1 MYRSW
6 PGYSNSIGKSLI
18 IMQVYKTPIREY
30 RFLLEDFLK
39 LNSSKVLSDRNLEID
54 DLLMIIEEASKM
66 CEETLLP
73 LNTIGDSEG
82 CVFENGKVIA
92 PKGFKEAYKIFSEN
106 GWQGIKV
113 KEKYGGQELPYIM
126 NMFLDEMVSSTNMSF
141 GLYSGLTANAIDAI
155 EKSANDEL
163 KQLYLPHLTSGKWT
177 GTMNLTEPQCG
188 TDLGLSKTMATP
200 NDDGSYN
207 ITGTKIFITCG
218 EHDLSENVVHL
229 VLARTPNAPEGIKG
243 ISLFLVPKILPH
255 EDGAL
260 DKSNNVK
267 CGSIEKKMG
276 IKASPTCV
284 MHYEDAKGWLV
295 GDLNKGMKA
304 MFIMMNGARLFVGI
318 QGIGLSETAFQSSL
332 HYAKERVQG
341 KLPESENI
349 ADPIIVHPEIRKN
362 LMFMKSMNDGIRGLM
377 IRAGHAFDLI
387 DTDQSKELSKSSEN
401 LIALLTPILKS
412 FATDKSMEITNQA
425 LQIYGGHGY
434 ITDHGMEQLVRDARI
449 TPIYE
454 GTNGIQALDLVG
466 RKFNIHDGLIINQ
479 YLDNIDIFLDDHK
492 GNSKMEKFIKLF
504 EPSYNDLK
512 DCIDFIKRTDVK
524 NSQEINSHAVD
535 FLNIFALIAVGF
547 TWLEFISI
555 SLNKIENKEDDF
567 YLSKIQLGDFYLTKV
582 IFETQKFKNNIY
594 SSGKLYNEFEDKF
607 FEAGI

>member
-1 MYRSW
+1 
-6 PGYSNSIGKSLI
+6 
-18 IMQVYKTPIREY
+18 MQVYKTPIREY
-30 RFLLEDFLK
+30 KFLLEDFLK
-39 LNSSKVLSDRNLEID
+39 LNNNKILTDRSLEID
-54 DLLMIIEEASKM
+54 DLLMILEEASKM

-73 LNTIGDSEG
+73 LNTVGDNEG
-82 CVFENGKVIA
+82 CIFDNGKVIA
-92 PKGFKEAYKIFSEN
+92 PKGFKEAYKVFSKN

-113 KEKYGGQELPYIM
+113 KEKYGGQNLPYIM

-141 GLYSGLTANAIDAI
+141 GLYPGLTANAIDAI
-155 EKSANDEL
+155 EKSATDEL
-163 KQLYLPHLTSGKWT
+163 KQIYLPHLTSGKWT

-188 TDLGLSKTMATP
+188 TDLGLSKTMATQ

-218 EHDLSENVVHL
+218 EHDLSENVIHL
-229 VLARTPNAPEGIKG
+229 VLARTPNAPAGIKG
-243 ISLFLVPKILPH
+243 ISLFLVPKILPRK
-255 EDGAL
+255 DGTL
-260 DKSNNVK
+260 DKENNVK

-318 QGIGLSETAFQSSL
+318 QGIGLSETAFQSAL
-332 HYAKERVQG
+332 HYSKERVQG
-341 KLPESENI
+341 KLPDSENV

-377 IRAGHAFDLI
+377 LKAGHAFDI
-387 DTDQSKELSKSSEN
+387 IESDQNEELTKSSDN

-454 GTNGIQALDLVG
+454 GTNGIQALDLIG
-466 RKFNIHDGLIINQ
+466 RKFNIHNGLIINQ
-479 YLDNIDIFLDDHK
+479 YLDEINKFLEDNKDDKKLH
-492 GNSKMEKFIKLF
+492 KFIKLF
-504 EPSYNDLK
+504 NPSYNDLK
-512 DCIDFIKRTDVK
+512 ESIKFIKEIPL
-524 NSQEINSHAVD
+524 NSTQEINSHAVD
-535 FLNIFALIAVGF
+535 LLNLFALVAVGF
-547 TWLEFISI
+547 IWLEFIHVSFT
-555 SLNKIENKEDDF
+555 KTEDQDDDF
-567 YLSKIQLGDFYLTKV
+567 YLAKIQLGEFYLTKV
-582 IFETQKFKNNIY
+582 ILETQKFKNNII
-594 SSGKLYNEFEDKF
+594 SSGKLYNEFQDKY
-607 FEAGI
+607 FEVGI

>member
-1 MYRSW
+1 
-6 PGYSNSIGKSLI
+6 
-18 IMQVYKTPIREY
+18 MQVYKTPIREY
-30 RFLLEDFLK
+30 KFLLEDFLK
-39 LNSSKVLSDRNLEID
+39 LNNNKILTDRSLEID
-54 DLLMIIEEASKM
+54 DLLMILEEASKM

-73 LNTIGDSEG
+73 LNAVGDNEG
-82 CVFENGKVIA
+82 CIFDNGKVIA
-92 PKGFKEAYKIFSEN
+92 PKGFKEAYKVFSEN

-113 KEKYGGQELPYIM
+113 KEKYGGQNLPYIM

-141 GLYSGLTANAIDAI
+141 GLYPGLTANAIDAI
-155 EKSANDEL
+155 EKSATDEL
-163 KQLYLPHLTSGKWT
+163 KQIYLPHLTSGKWT

-188 TDLGLSKTMATP
+188 TDLGLSKTMGIP

-218 EHDLSENVVHL
+218 EHDLSENVIHL

-243 ISLFLVPKILPH
+243 ISLFLVPKILPRK
-255 EDGAL
+255 DGTL
-260 DKSNNVK
+260 DKENNVK

-318 QGIGLSETAFQSSL
+318 QGIGLSETAFQSAL
-332 HYAKERVQG
+332 HYSKERVQG
-341 KLPESENI
+341 KLPDSENV

-377 IRAGHAFDLI
+377 LKAGHAFDI
-387 DTDQSKELSKSSEN
+387 IESDQNEELTKSSDN

-454 GTNGIQALDLVG
+454 GTNGIQALDLIG
-466 RKFNIHDGLIINQ
+466 RKFNTHNGLIINQ
-479 YLDNIDIFLDDHK
+479 YLNEINKFLEDNKDNKKLH
-492 GNSKMEKFIKLF
+492 KFIKLF
-504 EPSYNDLK
+504 DPSYIDLK
-512 DCIDFIKRTDVK
+512 ESIKYIK
-524 NSQEINSHAVD
+524 EIPLNSTQEINSHAVD
-535 FLNIFALIAVGF
+535 LLNLFALVAVGF
-547 TWLEFISI
+547 TWLEFIHASI
-555 SLNKIENKEDDF
+555 TKTEDQDDDF
-567 YLSKIQLGDFYLTKV
+567 YLAKIQLGEFYLTKV
-582 IFETQKFKNNIY
+582 ILETQKFKNNII
-594 SSGKLYNEFEDKF
+594 SSGKLYNEFQDKY
-607 FEAGI
+607 FEVGI

>member
-1 MYRSW
+1 
-6 PGYSNSIGKSLI
+6 
-18 IMQVYKTPIREY
+18 MQVYKTPIREY
-30 RFLLEDFLK
+30 KFLLEDFLK
-39 LNSSKVLSDRNLEID
+39 LNNNKILTDRSLEID
-54 DLLMIIEEASKM
+54 DLLMILEEASKM

-73 LNTIGDSEG
+73 LNTVGDNEG
-82 CVFENGKVIA
+82 CIFDNGKVIA
-92 PKGFKEAYKIFSEN
+92 PKGFKEAYKVFSEN

-113 KEKYGGQELPYIM
+113 KEKYGGQNLPYIM
-126 NMFLDEMVSSTNMSF
+126 NMFLDEMVSSSNMSF
-141 GLYSGLTANAIDAI
+141 GLYPGLTANAIDAI
-155 EKSANDEL
+155 EKSATDEL
-163 KQLYLPHLTSGKWT
+163 KQIYLPHLTSGKWT

-200 NDDGSYN
+200 KDDGSYN

-218 EHDLSENVVHL
+218 EHDLSENVIHL
-229 VLARTPNAPEGIKG
+229 VLARTPNAPAGIKG
-243 ISLFLVPKILPH
+243 ISLFLVPKILPRK
-255 EDGAL
+255 DGTL
-260 DKSNNVK
+260 DKENNVK

-318 QGIGLSETAFQSSL
+318 QGIGLSETAFQSAL
-332 HYAKERVQG
+332 HYSKERVQG
-341 KLPESENI
+341 KLPDSENV

-377 IRAGHAFDLI
+377 LKAGHAFDI
-387 DTDQSKELSKSSEN
+387 IESDQNEELTKSSDN

-454 GTNGIQALDLVG
+454 GTNGIQALDLIG
-466 RKFNIHDGLIINQ
+466 RKFNIHNGLIINQ
-479 YLDNIDIFLDDHK
+479 YLDEINKFLEDNKDDKKLH
-492 GNSKMEKFIKLF
+492 KFIKLF
-504 EPSYNDLK
+504 NPSYNDLK
-512 DCIDFIKRTDVK
+512 ESIKFIKEIPL
-524 NSQEINSHAVD
+524 NSTQEINSHAVD
-535 FLNIFALIAVGF
+535 LLNLFALVAVGF
-547 TWLEFISI
+547 IWLEFIHVSFT
-555 SLNKIENKEDDF
+555 KTEDQDDDF
-567 YLSKIQLGDFYLTKV
+567 YLAKIQLGEFYLTKV
-582 IFETQKFKNNIY
+582 ILETQKFKNNII
-594 SSGKLYNEFEDKF
+594 SSGKLYNEFQDKY
-607 FEAGI
+607 FEVGI

>member
-1 MYRSW
+1 
-6 PGYSNSIGKSLI
+6 
-18 IMQVYKTPIREY
+18 MQVYKTPIREY

-39 LNSSKVLSDRNLEID
+39 LNGSKVLTDRSLEID

-73 LNTIGDSEG
+73 LNAIGDSEG
-82 CVFENGKVIA
+82 CFFEDGKVIA
-92 PKGFKEAYKIFSEN
+92 PKGFKEAYKVFSEN

-113 KEKYGGQELPYIM
+113 KEKYGGQELPYVM

-141 GLYSGLTANAIDAI
+141 GLYPGLTANAIDAI
-155 EKSANDEL
+155 EKSATDEL
-163 KQLYLPHLTSGKWT
+163 KQLYLPHLSSGKWT

-255 EDGAL
+255 KDGTL
-260 DKSNNVK
+260 DSANNVK

-377 IRAGHAFDLI
+377 LKAGHAFDLI
-387 DTDQSKELSKSSEN
+387 DSDQSKELTESSEN

-454 GTNGIQALDLVG
+454 GTNGIQALDLIG

-479 YLDNIDIFLDDHK
+479 YLDDINRYLDKHK
-492 GNSKMEKFIKLF
+492 DNSKMEKYIKLF
-504 EPSYNDLK
+504 EPSYNDLR
-512 DCIDFIKRTDVK
+512 DCIDFIKRTEAT

-535 FLNIFALIAVGF
+535 FLNIFALVAVGF
-547 TWLEFISI
+547 TWLEFIGI
-555 SLNKIENKEDDF
+555 SLNKIENKDDDF
-567 YLSKIQLGDFYLTKV
+567 YFSKIQLGDFYLTKV

>member
-1 MYRSW
+1 
-6 PGYSNSIGKSLI
+6 
-18 IMQVYKTPIREY
+18 MQVYKTPIREFK
-30 RFLLEDFLK
+30 FLLEDFLD
-39 LNSSKVLSDRNLEID
+39 LNTSKSLKDKGLEIN

-73 LNTIGDSEG
+73 LNSIGDNDG
-82 CVFENGKVIA
+82 CVFQDGKVIA
-92 PKGFKEAYKIFSEN
+92 PKGFKEAYKVFSEN

-126 NMFLDEMVSSTNMSF
+126 NMFLDEMVSSANMSF
-141 GLYSGLTANAIDAI
+141 GLYPGLTANAIDAI
-155 EKSANDEL
+155 EKSATDEL
-163 KQLYLPHLTSGKWT
+163 KDLYLPQLTSGKWT

-200 NDDGSYN
+200 NDDGSYK

-218 EHDLSENVVHL
+218 EHDLSENIVHL

-243 ISLFLVPKILPH
+243 ISLFLVPKILPN
-255 EDGAL
+255 EDGTL
-260 DKSNNVK
+260 DKKNNVK

-284 MHYEDAKGWLV
+284 MHYEEAQGWLV

-318 QGIGLSETAFQSSL
+318 QGIGLSETAFQSAL
-332 HYAKERVQG
+332 HYSKERVQG

-362 LMFMKSMNDGIRGLM
+362 LMFMKSINDGIRGLM
-377 IRAGHAFDLI
+377 LKAGHAFDLI
-387 DTDQSKELSKSSEN
+387 DTDQNKELSQSSEN

-454 GTNGIQALDLVG
+454 GTNGIQALDLIG

-479 YLDNIDIFLDDHK
+479 YLESINEFLNNNK
-492 GNSKMEKFIKLF
+492 ENSDMKKFIKLF
-504 EPSYNDLK
+504 EPSYKDLK
-512 DCIDFIKRTDVK
+512 DCINFIKDIDSS
-524 NSQEINSHAVD
+524 NLQEINSHAVD
-535 FLNIFALIAVGF
+535 LLNIFGLVAVGF
-547 TWLEFISI
+547 TWLEFISV
-555 SLNKIENKEDDF
+555 SFNKIKEKKDDF
-567 YLSKIQLGDFYLTKV
+567 YLSKIQLGDFYLTKL
-582 IFETQKFKNNIY
+582 IFETKKYKNNIY
-594 SSGKLYNEFEDKF
+594 SSGNLYNEFEDKY
-607 FEAGI
+607 FESGI

>member
-1 MYRSW
+1 
-6 PGYSNSIGKSLI
+6 
-18 IMQVYKTPIREY
+18 MQVYKTPIREY
-30 RFLLEDFLK
+30 KFLLEDFLK
-39 LNSSKVLSDRNLEID
+39 LNNNKILTDRSLEID
-54 DLLMIIEEASKM
+54 DLLMILEEASKM

-73 LNTIGDSEG
+73 LNTVGDNEG
-82 CVFENGKVIA
+82 CIFDNGKVIA
-92 PKGFKEAYKIFSEN
+92 PKGFKEAYKVFSEN

-113 KEKYGGQELPYIM
+113 KEKYGGQNLPYIM

-141 GLYSGLTANAIDAI
+141 GLYPGLTANAIDAI
-155 EKSANDEL
+155 EKSATDEL
-163 KQLYLPHLTSGKWT
+163 KQIYLPHLTSGKWT

-200 NDDGSYN
+200 NYDGSYN
-207 ITGTKIFITCG
+207 IIGTKIFITCG
-218 EHDLSENVVHL
+218 EHDLSENVIHL
-229 VLARTPNAPEGIKG
+229 VLARTPNAPAGIKG
-243 ISLFLVPKILPH
+243 ISLFLVPKILPRK
-255 EDGAL
+255 DGTL
-260 DKSNNVK
+260 DKENNVK

-318 QGIGLSETAFQSSL
+318 QGIGLSETAFQSAL
-332 HYAKERVQG
+332 HYSKERVQG
-341 KLPESENI
+341 KLPDSENV

-377 IRAGHAFDLI
+377 LKAGHAFDI
-387 DTDQSKELSKSSEN
+387 IESDQNEELTKSSDN

-454 GTNGIQALDLVG
+454 GTNGIQALDLIG
-466 RKFNIHDGLIINQ
+466 RKFNIHNGLIINQ
-479 YLDNIDIFLDDHK
+479 YLDEINKFLEDNKDDKKLH
-492 GNSKMEKFIKLF
+492 KFIKLF
-504 EPSYNDLK
+504 NPSYNDLK
-512 DCIDFIKRTDVK
+512 ESIKFIKEIPL
-524 NSQEINSHAVD
+524 NSTQEINSHAVD
-535 FLNIFALIAVGF
+535 LLNLFALVAVGF
-547 TWLEFISI
+547 TWLEFIHVSI
-555 SLNKIENKEDDF
+555 TKTEDQDDDF
-567 YLSKIQLGDFYLTKV
+567 YLAKIQLGEFYLTKV
-582 IFETQKFKNNIY
+582 ILETQKFKNNII
-594 SSGKLYNEFEDKF
+594 SSGKLYNEFQDKY
-607 FEAGI
+607 FEVGI

>member
-1 MYRSW
+1 
-6 PGYSNSIGKSLI
+6 
-18 IMQVYKTPIREY
+18 MQVYKTPIREY
-30 RFLLEDFLK
+30 RFLLEDFLD
-39 LNSSKVLSDRNLEID
+39 LNTSKVLKDRGLEID

-73 LNTIGDSEG
+73 LNAIGDNDG
-82 CVFENGKVIA
+82 CIFQDGKVIA
-92 PKGFKEAYKIFSEN
+92 PKGFKEAYKVFSEN

-126 NMFLDEMVSSTNMSF
+126 NMFLDEMVSSANMSF
-141 GLYSGLTANAIDAI
+141 GLYPGLTANAIDAI
-155 EKSANDEL
+155 EKSATDEL
-163 KQLYLPHLTSGKWT
+163 KDLYLPNLTSGKWT

-200 NDDGSYN
+200 NDNGSYK

-218 EHDLSENVVHL
+218 EHDLSENIVHL

-243 ISLFLVPKILPH
+243 ISLFLVPKILPN
-255 EDGAL
+255 EDGTL
-260 DKSNNVK
+260 DKKNNVK

-284 MHYEDAKGWLV
+284 MHYEEAQGWLV

-318 QGIGLSETAFQSSL
+318 QGIGLSETAFQSAL
-332 HYAKERVQG
+332 HYSKERVQG
-341 KLPESENI
+341 KLPKSENI

-362 LMFMKSMNDGIRGLM
+362 LMFMKSINDGIRGLM
-377 IRAGHAFDLI
+377 LKAGNAFDLI
-387 DTDQSKELSKSSEN
+387 DADQNKELSESSEN

-454 GTNGIQALDLVG
+454 GTNGIQALDLIG

-479 YLDNIDIFLDDHK
+479 YLESVNLFLNNNEDISDMK
-492 GNSKMEKFIKLF
+492 KFIKLF
-504 EPSYNDLK
+504 EPSYRDLK
-512 DCIDFIKRTDVK
+512 DCINFIKEIDK
-524 NSQEINSHAVD
+524 SNSKEINSHAVD
-535 FLNIFALIAVGF
+535 LLNIFALVSVGF
-547 TWLEFISI
+547 TWLEFISV
-555 SLNKIENKEDDF
+555 SFNKIKENNDDF
-567 YLSKIQLGDFYLTKV
+567 YLSKIQLGEFYLTKL
-582 IFETQKFKNNIY
+582 IFETKKYKNNIY
-594 SSGKLYNEFEDKF
+594 SSGKLYNEFGDNY
-607 FEAGI
+607 FESGI

>member
-1 MYRSW
+1 
-6 PGYSNSIGKSLI
+6 
-18 IMQVYKTPIREY
+18 MQVYKTPIREY
-30 RFLLEDFLK
+30 KFLLEDFLK
-39 LNSSKVLSDRNLEID
+39 LNNNKILTDRSLEID
-54 DLLMIIEEASKM
+54 DLLMILEEASKM

-73 LNTIGDSEG
+73 LNTVGDNEG
-82 CVFENGKVIA
+82 CIFDNGKVIA
-92 PKGFKEAYKIFSEN
+92 PKGFKEAYKVFSEN

-113 KEKYGGQELPYIM
+113 KEKYGGQNLPYIM

-141 GLYSGLTANAIDAI
+141 GLYPGLTANAIDAI
-155 EKSANDEL
+155 EKSATDEL
-163 KQLYLPHLTSGKWT
+163 KQIYLPHLTSGKWT

-218 EHDLSENVVHL
+218 EHDLSENVIHL
-229 VLARTPNAPEGIKG
+229 VLARTPNAPAGIKG
-243 ISLFLVPKILPH
+243 ISLFLVPKILPRK
-255 EDGAL
+255 DGTL
-260 DKSNNVK
+260 DKENNVK

-284 MHYEDAKGWLV
+284 MHYEDAKGWLE

-318 QGIGLSETAFQSSL
+318 QGIGLSETAFQSAL
-332 HYAKERVQG
+332 HYSKERVQG
-341 KLPESENI
+341 KLPDSENV

-377 IRAGHAFDLI
+377 LKAGHAFDI
-387 DTDQSKELSKSSEN
+387 IESDQNEELTKSSDN

-454 GTNGIQALDLVG
+454 GTNGIQALDLIG
-466 RKFNIHDGLIINQ
+466 RKFNIHNGLIINQ
-479 YLDNIDIFLDDHK
+479 YLDEINKFLEDNKDDKKLH
-492 GNSKMEKFIKLF
+492 KFIKLF
-504 EPSYNDLK
+504 NPSYNDLK
-512 DCIDFIKRTDVK
+512 ESIKFIKEIPL
-524 NSQEINSHAVD
+524 NSTQEINSHAVD
-535 FLNIFALIAVGF
+535 LLNLFALVAVGF
-547 TWLEFISI
+547 TWLEFIHVSI
-555 SLNKIENKEDDF
+555 TKTEDQDDDF
-567 YLSKIQLGDFYLTKV
+567 YLAKIQLGEFYLTKV
-582 IFETQKFKNNIY
+582 ILETQKFKNNII
-594 SSGKLYNEFEDKF
+594 SSGKLYNEFQDKY
-607 FEAGI
+607 FEVGI

>member
-1 MYRSW
+1 
-6 PGYSNSIGKSLI
+6 
-18 IMQVYKTPIREY
+18 MQVYKTPIREY
-30 RFLLEDFLK
+30 KFLLEDFLK
-39 LNSSKVLSDRNLEID
+39 LNNNKILTDRSLEID
-54 DLLMIIEEASKM
+54 DLLMILEEASKM

-73 LNTIGDSEG
+73 LNTVGDNEG
-82 CVFENGKVIA
+82 CIFDNGKVIA
-92 PKGFKEAYKIFSEN
+92 PKGFKEAYKVFSEN

-113 KEKYGGQELPYIM
+113 KEKYGGQNLPYIM

-141 GLYSGLTANAIDAI
+141 GLYPGLTANAIDAI
-155 EKSANDEL
+155 EKSATDEL
-163 KQLYLPHLTSGKWT
+163 KQIYLPHLTSGKWT

-200 NDDGSYN
+200 NDDGFYN

-218 EHDLSENVVHL
+218 EHDLSENVIHL
-229 VLARTPNAPEGIKG
+229 VLARTPNAPAGIKG
-243 ISLFLVPKILPH
+243 ISLFLVPKIIPRK
-255 EDGAL
+255 DGTL
-260 DKSNNVK
+260 DKENNVK

-318 QGIGLSETAFQSSL
+318 QGIGLSETAFQSAL
-332 HYAKERVQG
+332 HYSKERVQG
-341 KLPESENI
+341 KLPDSENV

-377 IRAGHAFDLI
+377 LKAGHAFDI
-387 DTDQSKELSKSSEN
+387 IESDQNEELTKSSDN

-454 GTNGIQALDLVG
+454 GTNGIQALDLIG
-466 RKFNIHDGLIINQ
+466 RKFNIHNGLIINQ
-479 YLDNIDIFLDDHK
+479 YLDEINKFLEDNKDDKKLH
-492 GNSKMEKFIKLF
+492 KFIKLF
-504 EPSYNDLK
+504 NPSYNDLK
-512 DCIDFIKRTDVK
+512 ESIKFIKEIPL
-524 NSQEINSHAVD
+524 NSTQEINSHAVD
-535 FLNIFALIAVGF
+535 LLNLFALVAVGF
-547 TWLEFISI
+547 TWLEFIHVSI
-555 SLNKIENKEDDF
+555 TKTEDQDDDF
-567 YLSKIQLGDFYLTKV
+567 YLAKIQLGEFYLTKV
-582 IFETQKFKNNIY
+582 ILETQKFKNNII
-594 SSGKLYNEFEDKF
+594 SSGKLYNEFQDKY
-607 FEAGI
+607 FEVGI

>member
-1 MYRSW
+1 
-6 PGYSNSIGKSLI
+6 
-18 IMQVYKTPIREY
+18 MQVYKTPIREY
-30 RFLLEDFLK
+30 KFLLEDFLK
-39 LNSSKVLSDRNLEID
+39 LNNNKILTDRSLEIE
-54 DLLMIIEEASKM
+54 DLLMILEEASKM

-73 LNTIGDSEG
+73 LNTVGDNEG
-82 CVFENGKVIA
+82 CIFDNGKVIA
-92 PKGFKEAYKIFSEN
+92 PKGFKEAYKVFSEN

-113 KEKYGGQELPYIM
+113 KEKYGGQNLPYIM

-141 GLYSGLTANAIDAI
+141 GLYPGLTANAIDAI
-155 EKSANDEL
+155 EKSATDEL
-163 KQLYLPHLTSGKWT
+163 KQIYLPHLTSGKWT

-218 EHDLSENVVHL
+218 EHDLSENVIHL

-243 ISLFLVPKILPH
+243 ISLFLVPKILPRR
-255 EDGAL
+255 DGTL
-260 DKSNNVK
+260 DKENNVK

-318 QGIGLSETAFQSSL
+318 QGIGLSETAFQSAL
-332 HYAKERVQG
+332 HYSKERVQG
-341 KLPESENI
+341 KLPDSENV

-377 IRAGHAFDLI
+377 LKAGHAFDI
-387 DTDQSKELSKSSEN
+387 IESDQNEELTKSSDN

-454 GTNGIQALDLVG
+454 GTNGIQALDLIG
-466 RKFNIHDGLIINQ
+466 RKFNIHNGLIINQ
-479 YLDNIDIFLDDHK
+479 YLNEINKFLEDNKDNKKLH
-492 GNSKMEKFIKLF
+492 KFIKLF
-504 EPSYNDLK
+504 NPSHNDLK
-512 DCIDFIKRTDVK
+512 ESIKFIKEIPSNNT
-524 NSQEINSHAVD
+524 QEINSHAVD
-535 FLNIFALIAVGF
+535 LLNLFALVAVGF
-547 TWLEFISI
+547 TWLEFIHVSI
-555 SLNKIENKEDDF
+555 AKNEDQDDDF
-567 YLSKIQLGDFYLTKV
+567 YLAKIQLGEFYLTKV
-582 IFETQKFKNNIY
+582 ILETQKFKNNII
-594 SSGKLYNEFEDKF
+594 SSGKLYNEFQDKY
-607 FEAGI
+607 FEVGI

>member
-1 MYRSW
+1 
-6 PGYSNSIGKSLI
+6 
-18 IMQVYKTPIREY
+18 MQVYKAPLREY
-30 RFLLEDFLK
+30 KFLLEDFLNLK
-39 LNSSKVLSDRNLEID
+39 DNKILTNRSLEID
-54 DLLMIIEEASKM
+54 DLLRILEEGSKM

-73 LNTIGDSEG
+73 LNVTGDSEG
-82 CVFENGKVIA
+82 CTFNNGKVIA
-92 PKGFKEAYKIFSEN
+92 PKGFKEAYKVFSEN

-113 KEKYGGQELPYIM
+113 KEKYGGQDLPYIM

-141 GLYSGLTANAIDAI
+141 GLYPGLTANAIDAI
-155 EKSANDEL
+155 EKNASDEL
-163 KQLYLPHLTSGKWT
+163 KEIYLPHLTSGKWT

-188 TDLGLSKTMATP
+188 TDLGLSKTMAKP

-218 EHDLSENVVHL
+218 EHDLSENVIHL

-243 ISLFLVPKILPH
+243 ISLFLVPKIIPTKEGSLN
-255 EDGAL
+255 L
-260 DKSNNVK
+260 KNNVK

-318 QGIGLSETAFQSSL
+318 QGIGLSETAYQSGL

-341 KLPESENI
+341 KSPESKNI

-362 LMFMKSMNDGIRGLM
+362 LMFMKSVNDGIRGLM
-377 IRAGHAFDLI
+377 LKAGKAFDII
-387 DTDQSKELSKSSEN
+387 DSDQTSEISQDSEN

-412 FATDKSMEITNQA
+412 FATDKALEITNNA

-449 TPIYE
+449 LPIYE
-454 GTNGIQALDLVG
+454 GTNGIQALDLIG
-466 RKFNIHDGLIINQ
+466 RKFNIHEGQIINE
-479 YLDNIDIFLDDHK
+479 YLSEIEEFLIANDDNQNML
-492 GNSKMEKFIKLF
+492 KFIKLF
-504 EPSYNDLK
+504 KSSFIDLK
-512 DCIDFIKRTDVK
+512 DCVDLIKQIDIKNTK
-524 NSQEINSHAVD
+524 EINSHAMD
-535 FLNIFALIAVGF
+535 FLNIFALVAVGY
-547 TWLEFISI
+547 TWLQFIKI
-555 SLNKIENKEDDF
+555 SQDKIKEKDDIF
-567 YLSKIQLGDFYLTKV
+567 YLSKIQLGEFFMTKV
-582 IFETQKFKNNIY
+582 IFETKKFKNNIY
-594 SSGKLYNEFEDKF
+594 SSGNLYNKF
-607 FEAGI
+607 SDNYFDTES

>member
-1 MYRSW
+1 
-6 PGYSNSIGKSLI
+6 
-18 IMQVYKTPIREY
+18 MQVYKTPLREY
-30 RFLLEDFLK
+30 KFLLEDFLK
-39 LNSSKVLSDRNLEID
+39 LKDNKILTNRSLDVD
-54 DLLMIIEEASKM
+54 DLLMILQEASKM

-73 LNTIGDSEG
+73 LNVIGDNEG
-82 CVFENGKVIA
+82 CIFDNGKVIA
-92 PKGFKEAYKIFSEN
+92 PKGFKEAYKVFSEN

-113 KEKYGGQELPYIM
+113 KEKYGGQDLPYIM

-141 GLYSGLTANAIDAI
+141 GLYPGLTTNAIDAI
-155 EKSANDEL
+155 EKSATDEL

-188 TDLGLSKTMATP
+188 TDLGLSKAMATP
-200 NDDGSYN
+200 NEKGSYK

-218 EHDLSENVVHL
+218 EHDLSENVIHL

-243 ISLFLVPKILPH
+243 ISLFLVPKIIPNK
-255 EDGAL
+255 DGTL
-260 DKSNNVK
+260 EKENNVK
-267 CGSIEKKMG
+267 CTSIEKKMG

-284 MHYEDAKGWLV
+284 MHYEEAKGWLV

-318 QGIGLSETAFQSSL
+318 QGIGLSETAYQSAL
-332 HYAKERVQG
+332 HYSKERVQG
-341 KLPESENI
+341 KLPDSQNI

-362 LMFMKSMNDGIRGLM
+362 LMFMKSINDGIRGLM
-377 IRAGHAFDLI
+377 LKAGHAFDLI
-387 DTDQSKELSKSSEN
+387 DSDQSKKLSESSEN

-412 FATDKSMEITNQA
+412 FATDKSMEITNHA

-434 ITDHGMEQLVRDARI
+434 ITDHGIEQLVRDARI

-454 GTNGIQALDLVG
+454 GTNGIQALDLIG
-466 RKFNIHDGLIINQ
+466 RKFNIHNGLIINQ
-479 YLDNIDIFLDDHK
+479 YLDEVNNFLDDTK
-492 GNSKMEKFIKLF
+492 DNNRMQKFIKLF

-512 DCIDFIKRTDVK
+512 DCINFIKEIELS

-535 FLNIFALIAVGF
+535 FLNIFALVAVGF
-547 TWLEFISI
+547 TWLQFIYV
-555 SLNKIENKEDDF
+555 SLNKNENNKDNF

-582 IFETQKFKNNIY
+582 IFETKIYKNNIY
-594 SSGKLYNEFEDKF
+594 SSGNLYNKFENKF
-607 FEAGI
+607 FESGI

>member
-1 MYRSW
+1 
-6 PGYSNSIGKSLI
+6 
-18 IMQVYKTPIREY
+18 MQVYKTPIREY
-30 RFLLEDFLK
+30 RFLLEDFLD
-39 LNSSKVLSDRNLEID
+39 LNTSKVLKDRGLEID

-73 LNTIGDSEG
+73 LNAIGDNDG
-82 CVFENGKVIA
+82 CIFQDGKVIA
-92 PKGFKEAYKIFSEN
+92 PKGFKEAYKVFSEN

-141 GLYSGLTANAIDAI
+141 GLYPGLTSNAIDAI
-155 EKSANDEL
+155 EKSATDEL
-163 KQLYLPHLTSGKWT
+163 KDLYLPQLTSGKWT

-200 NDDGSYN
+200 NDDGSYK

-218 EHDLSENVVHL
+218 EHDLSENIVHL

-243 ISLFLVPKILPH
+243 ISLFLVPKILPN
-255 EDGAL
+255 EDGTL
-260 DKSNNVK
+260 DKKNNVK

-284 MHYEDAKGWLV
+284 MHYEEAQGWLV

-318 QGIGLSETAFQSSL
+318 QGIGLSETAFQSAL
-332 HYAKERVQG
+332 HYSKERVQG

-362 LMFMKSMNDGIRGLM
+362 LMFMKSINDGIRGLM
-377 IRAGHAFDLI
+377 LKAGNAFDLI
-387 DTDQSKELSKSSEN
+387 DADQNKELSESSEN

-454 GTNGIQALDLVG
+454 GTNGIQALDLIG

-479 YLDNIDIFLDDHK
+479 YLESINEFLNNNRE
-492 GNSKMEKFIKLF
+492 NSDMKKFIKLF
-504 EPSYNDLK
+504 EPSYKDLK
-512 DCIDFIKRTDVK
+512 DCINFIKDIDSS
-524 NSQEINSHAVD
+524 NLQEINSHAVD
-535 FLNIFALIAVGF
+535 LLNIFGLVAVGF
-547 TWLEFISI
+547 TWLEFISV
-555 SLNKIENKEDDF
+555 SFNKIKEKKDDF
-567 YLSKIQLGDFYLTKV
+567 YLSKIQLGDFYLTKL
-582 IFETQKFKNNIY
+582 IFETKKYKNNIY
-594 SSGKLYNEFEDKF
+594 SSGNLYNEFEDKY
-607 FEAGI
+607 FESGI